1 MFWIWVCLGLGLICV
16 GIPMI
21 VGIFVGEILGVVIRV
36 LGESRVVQ
44 NLLKGLVLV
53 GFWLVGRG

>member
-1 MFWIWVCLGLGLICV
+1 MGLGLIGV
-16 GIPMI
+16 GISMV
-21 VGIFVGEILGVVIRV
+21 VGIFVGEILGSG
-36 LGESRVVQ
+36 LGWLKMAQ